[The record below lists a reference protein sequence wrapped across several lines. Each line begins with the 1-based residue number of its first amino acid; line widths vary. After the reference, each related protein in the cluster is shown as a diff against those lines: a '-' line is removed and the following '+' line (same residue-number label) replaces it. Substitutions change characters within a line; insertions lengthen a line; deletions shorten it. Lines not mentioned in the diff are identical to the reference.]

1 MCLCYGRT
9 IVSRY
14 RVCSVV
20 ESRLGLKEALGH
32 LKRSD
37 KAEVA
42 GRGGQFYP
50 IGIAEIQSRVAETQ
64 IGVLRALRGDWVDKL
79 GSYYDS
85 LLFRSDGQ
93 VVKSQVVRMIGL

>member
-1 MCLCYGRT
+1 MDESPLWGT
-9 IVSRY
+9 IDVRS
-14 RVCSVV
+14 VCV
-20 ESRLGLKEALGH
+20 
-32 LKRSD
+32 KRSD

-79 GSYYDS
+79 DSYSDAHHIG
-85 LLFRSDGQ
+85 LTAKLF
-93 VVKSQVVRMIGL
+93 KSQVVRMVGL

>member
-9 IVSRY
+9 LVSRY

-79 GSYYDS
+79 GSYSDS
-85 LLFRSDGQ
+85 HLSGLTAKLF
-93 VVKSQVVRMIGL
+93 KSQVVRMIGL